1 MKLPMDT
8 LVLLLGGCLLLMCGT
23 ARAWHSE
30 ELEIFDLVE
39 EINKNFYEFMGINQ
53 TATNNEI
60 KRAFRTLSIVLH
72 PDKNPSEDANIQFR
86 NLVSIYEV
94 LKDSSKREKYDK
106 VLKEGMPNWKSALY
120 YYRRMRKIGLY
131 EGAFIL
137 FLIITVGQYLF
148 AWAAYLEKKYTA
160 EQVFGTKLKKLQKK
174 NKNIDMDVILSEI
187 PMPSLLNTLPIQIP
201 VAIWNLP
208 KTIKNGFSKA
218 NELKEL
224 ALEKRRQELEAARRQ
239 EELER
244 EAEEQARLRKEQKEN
259 LRKRKQNTKAPE
271 KTEEEL
277 RGYSRINARQ
287 LNEEDGMRPAAQKS
301 TVSGG
306 FWTDEDLTELI
317 RLVKKH
323 PGGAGSRWNTIA
335 ESMNRSVQE
344 VTFMAAKMKENGY
357 RIPGQTESVAEN
369 LVQES
374 QEAVRK
380 EKVKKSASVT
390 ATAAPGTVTSS
401 SEKSMLIPETNWT
414 QEQQRALEAAIVK
427 NRKAASGDRWQ
438 KIANSVPEKTKEECL
453 VRYKYLCELVKTQ
466 KQAEE
471 AEAVANAE
479 LDNPPNEEGLPE
491 ELLAEEV
498 EAPAAATAVSKKL
511 SKREL
516 RRQKQ
521 NYSTSDDSDAD
532 AYQYEIS

>member
-1 MKLPMDT
+1 MELHVGTTSKL
-8 LVLLLGGCLLLMCGT
+8 LGVLLGLALLCGN
-23 ARAWHSE
+23 ADAWHSE
-30 ELEIFDLVE
+30 ELEIFDLIE
-39 EINKNFYEFMGINQ
+39 EVNRNFYEFMGINQ
-53 TATNNEI
+53 TATGSEI

-72 PDKNPSEDANIQFR
+72 PDKNAAEDANIQFR

-94 LKDSSKREKYDK
+94 LKDASKREKYDK
-106 VLKEGMPNWKSALY
+106 VLREGMPNWKSALY

-137 FLIITVGQYLF
+137 FLITTVGQYLF

-160 EQVFGTKLKKLQKK
+160 EQVFGSKLKKLQKR

-187 PMPSLLNTLPIQIP
+187 PIPSLLNTLPIQIP
-201 VAIWNLP
+201 LAIWHLP
-208 KTIKNGFSKA
+208 RTIKNGFSKA

-244 EAEEQARLRKEQKEN
+244 EAEEQLRLRKERKEN

-277 RGYSRINARQ
+277 RGYSKIQAHE
-287 LNEEDGMRPAAQKS
+287 LTEEDAVRPATQKS
-301 TVSGG
+301 AVSGG

-317 RLVKKH
+317 RLVKKY

-357 RIPGQTESVAEN
+357 RIPGQTESVAES

-374 QEAVRK
+374 QQAVRK
-380 EKVKKSASVT
+380 EKVKKSATT
-390 ATAAPGTVTSS
+390 AGAGAGG

-427 NRKAASGDRWQ
+427 YRKTAGGDRWQ

-466 KQAEE
+466 KKAEE
-471 AEAVANAE
+471 EGDAEAEPDA
-479 LDNPPNEEGLPE
+479 D
-491 ELLAEEV
+491 
-498 EAPAAATAVSKKL
+498 EAPAKPEEQLEQTPAAVEEPAEAAAPAPGKKL
-511 SKREL
+511 SKREQ
-516 RRQKQ
+516 RRRKRDL
-521 NYSTSDDSDAD
+521 SSGEDSDD

>member
-1 MKLPMDT
+1 MKLHDWR
-8 LVLLLGGCLLLMCGT
+8 LWLSCLLLLVISQT
-23 ARAWHSE
+23 SHAWHSE

-39 EINKNFYEFMGINQ
+39 EVNKNFYEFMGINQ

-72 PDKNPSEDANIQFR
+72 PDKNSAEDANIQFR

-106 VLKEGMPNWKSALY
+106 VLRDGMPNWKSALY

-137 FLIITVGQYLF
+137 FLITTVGQYLF

-201 VAIWNLP
+201 LAIWNLP

-224 ALEKRRQELEAARRQ
+224 ALEKRRQEIETARRQ

-244 EAEEQARLRKEQKEN
+244 EAEEQVRLRKEQKEN
-259 LRKRKQNTKAPE
+259 LRKRKQNTTAPV

-277 RGYSRINARQ
+277 RGYSQIQARE
-287 LNEEDGMRPAAQKS
+287 LTEDDAIRPAIQKS

-317 RLVKKH
+317 RLVKKY

-357 RIPGQTESVAEN
+357 RIPGQADSNSSADQ
-369 LVQES
+369 LRVQE
-374 QEAVRK
+374 K
-380 EKVKKSASVT
+380 TKVKS
-390 ATAAPGTVTSS
+390 TSS
-401 SEKSMLIPETNWT
+401 SSGSGEKSMLIPETNWT

-427 NRKAASGDRWQ
+427 YRKTTGGDRWQ
-438 KIANSVPEKTKEECL
+438 KIANSVPEKTKDECL
-453 VRYKYLCELVKTQ
+453 VRYRYLCELVKTQ
-466 KQAEE
+466 KKAEE
-471 AEAVANAE
+471 EANME
-479 LDNPPNEEGLPE
+479 INETPTE
-491 ELLAEEV
+491 ELPVTSATESDQPLPTSDPDLP
-498 EAPAAATAVSKKL
+498 APKKL
-511 SKREL
+511 SKREQ
-516 RRQKQ
+516 RRRKRDL
-521 NYSTSDDSDAD
+521 SSGEDSDD

>member
-1 MKLPMDT
+1 AAMRVEAVWCML
-8 LVLLLGGCLLLMCGT
+8 LGSLLLWSGG
-23 ARAWHSE
+23 AHAWHSE

-39 EINKNFYEFMGINQ
+39 EVNRNFYEFMGINQ
-53 TATNNEI
+53 TATGAEV

-72 PDKNPSEDANIQFR
+72 PDKNPAEDANIQFR

-94 LKDSSKREKYDK
+94 LKDPSRREKYDR

-201 VAIWNLP
+201 LALWNLP
-208 KTIKNGFSKA
+208 RTIKNGFSKA

-244 EAEEQARLRKEQKEN
+244 EAEEQARLRKEHKEN
-259 LRKRKQNTKAPE
+259 LRKRKQNSKAPE

-277 RGYSRINARQ
+277 RGYSQIQAR
-287 LNEEDGMRPAAQKS
+287 EMTDDDAVRPASQKS
-301 TVSGG
+301 SVSGG

-317 RLVKKH
+317 RLVKKY

-357 RIPGQTESVAEN
+357 RIPGQTDSVAEN

-374 QEAVRK
+374 QQAQRK
-380 EKVKKSASVT
+380 EKVKKSA
-390 ATAAPGTVTSS
+390 ATAAGPSPTSAS
-401 SEKSMLIPETNWT
+401 GEKSMLIPETNWT

-427 NRKAASGDRWQ
+427 YRKTAGGDRWQ

-466 KQAEE
+466 KRAEE
-471 AEAVANAE
+471 EANEPPGDDATVAV
-479 LDNPPNEEGLPE
+479 EEVLPE
-491 ELLAEEV
+491 EEPAA
-498 EAPAAATAVSKKL
+498 EAPEAAAAAAAPATKKL
-511 SKREL
+511 SKREQ
-516 RRQKQ
+516 RRRKRDL
-521 NYSTSDDSDAD
+521 SSGEDSDD

>member
-1 MKLPMDT
+1 MRLT
-8 LVLLLGGCLLLMCGT
+8 AWSILLAVLLLQGGP
-23 ARAWHSE
+23 ASAWHSE

-39 EINKNFYEFMGINQ
+39 EVNRNFYEFMGINQ
-53 TATNNEI
+53 TATGAEV

-72 PDKNPSEDANIQFR
+72 PDKNSAEDANIQFR

-94 LKDSSKREKYDK
+94 LKDPSKREKYDR

-137 FLIITVGQYLF
+137 FLITTVGQYLF

-187 PMPSLLNTLPIQIP
+187 PMPSLLNTLPVQIP
-201 VAIWNLP
+201 LALWNLP
-208 KTIKNGFSKA
+208 RTIKNGFSKA
-218 NELKEL
+218 NELKDL

-244 EAEEQARLRKEQKEN
+244 EAEEQIRLRKEHKEN
-259 LRKRKQNTKAPE
+259 LRKRKQNSKAPE

-277 RGYSRINARQ
+277 RGYSQIQARE
-287 LNEEDGMRPAAQKS
+287 LTDDDAVRPASQKS

-317 RLVKKH
+317 RLVKKY

-335 ESMNRSVQE
+335 ESMNRSIQE

-357 RIPGQTESVAEN
+357 RIPGQSDSVAET

-374 QEAVRK
+374 QQAQRK
-380 EKVKKSASVT
+380 EKVKKT
-390 ATAAPGTVTSS
+390 ATAATTVTAAGG
-401 SEKSMLIPETNWT
+401 EKSMLIPETNWT

-427 NRKAASGDRWQ
+427 YRKTAGGDRWQ

-466 KQAEE
+466 KRAEE
-471 AEAVANAE
+471 EAQEPEEAQESPDAAEVDEAE
-479 LDNPPNEEGLPE
+479 LETEEQ
-491 ELLAEEV
+491 V
-498 EAPAAATAVSKKL
+498 APAEDSAAASAPAPASKKL
-511 SKREL
+511 SKREQ
-516 RRQKQ
+516 RRRKRDL
-521 NYSTSDDSDAD
+521 SSGEDSDD

>member
-1 MKLPMDT
+1 MQLHAVT
-8 LVLLLGGCLLLMCGT
+8 IGYGILLLLLCAVGPT
-23 ARAWHSE
+23 TAWHSE

-39 EINKNFYEFMGINQ
+39 EVNRNFYEFMGINQ
-53 TATNNEI
+53 NATNSEI
-60 KRAFRTLSIVLH
+60 KRAFRSLSIVLH
-72 PDKNPSEDANIQFR
+72 PDKNPAEDANIQFR

-94 LKDSSKREKYDK
+94 LKDGSKREKYDK
-106 VLKEGMPNWKSALY
+106 VLRDGMPNWKSALY

-160 EQVFGTKLKKLQKK
+160 EQVFGSKLKKLQKR
-174 NKNIDMDVILSEI
+174 NKAIDMDVILSEI
-187 PMPSLLNTLPIQIP
+187 PIPSLLNTLPIQIP
-201 VAIWNLP
+201 MAIWHLP
-208 KTIKNGFSKA
+208 STIKNAFSKA

-244 EAEEQARLRKEQKEN
+244 EAEEQVRLRKEHKEN
-259 LRKRKQNTKAPE
+259 LRKRKQNSKAPE
-271 KTEEEL
+271 KTAEEL
-277 RGYSRINARQ
+277 RGYSQIQARE
-287 LNEEDGMRPAAQKS
+287 LTDEDAIRPASQKS

-317 RLVKKH
+317 RLVKKY

-335 ESMNRSVQE
+335 EAMNRSVQE

-357 RIPGQTESVAEN
+357 RIPGQTDSVAEN
-369 LVQES
+369 IVQDA
-374 QEAVRK
+374 QQAVRK
-380 EKVKKSASVT
+380 EKVKS
-390 ATAAPGTVTSS
+390 TSSNPTS

-427 NRKAASGDRWQ
+427 YRKNAGGDRWQ
-438 KIANSVPEKTKEECL
+438 KIANSVPEKSKEECL

-466 KQAEE
+466 KKAEE
-471 AEAVANAE
+471 EEEEAAAAEATVE
-479 LDNPPNEEGLPE
+479 TVEDVVVEEE
-491 ELLAEEV
+491 EETP
-498 EAPAAATAVSKKL
+498 APAPAKKL
-511 SKREL
+511 SKREQ
-516 RRQKQ
+516 RRRKRDM
-521 NYSTSDDSDAD
+521 STDEDSDD

>member
-1 MKLPMDT
+1 MHMLPAI
-8 LVLLLGGCLLLMCGT
+8 LCGLLLLCGT
-23 ARAWHSE
+23 TTAWHSE

-39 EINKNFYEFMGINQ
+39 EVNRNFYEFMGINQ
-53 TATNNEI
+53 TATHSEI
-60 KRAFRTLSIVLH
+60 KRAFRSLSIVLH
-72 PDKNPSEDANIQFR
+72 PDKNPAEDANIQFR

-94 LKDSSKREKYDK
+94 LKDASKREKYDK
-106 VLKEGMPNWKSALY
+106 VLRDGMPNWKSALY

-137 FLIITVGQYLF
+137 FLIVTVGQYLF

-160 EQVFGTKLKKLQKK
+160 EQVFGSKLKKLQKR
-174 NKNIDMDVILSEI
+174 NKSIDMDVILSEI

-201 VAIWNLP
+201 MAIWHLP
-208 KTIKNGFSKA
+208 STIKNAFSKA

-239 EELER
+239 QELER
-244 EAEEQARLRKEQKEN
+244 EAEEQVRLRKEHKEN

-271 KTEEEL
+271 KTAEEL
-277 RGYSRINARQ
+277 RGYSQIQARE
-287 LNEEDGMRPAAQKS
+287 LTEEDAIRPASQKS

-317 RLVKKH
+317 RLVKKY

-335 ESMNRSVQE
+335 EAMNRTVQE

-357 RIPGQTESVAEN
+357 RIPGQTDSVAEHI
-369 LVQES
+369 VQDA
-374 QEAVRK
+374 QQAVRK
-380 EKVKKSASVT
+380 EKVKSGNQSA
-390 ATAAPGTVTSS
+390 GN
-401 SEKSMLIPETNWT
+401 EKSMLIPETNWT

-427 NRKAASGDRWQ
+427 YRKNAGGDRWQ

-466 KQAEE
+466 KKAEE
-471 AEAVANAE
+471 AEA
-479 LDNPPNEEGLPE
+479 EEEATVEVVE
-491 ELLAEEV
+491 EEE
-498 EAPAAATAVSKKL
+498 EEAAAPATVAAPAKKL
-511 SKREL
+511 SKREQ
-516 RRQKQ
+516 RRRKRDM
-521 NYSTSDDSDAD
+521 SSDEDSDD

>member
-1 MKLPMDT
+1 MQLYSLTMLPVAT
-8 LVLLLGGCLLLMCGT
+8 LLGLLLLCGPT
-23 ARAWHSE
+23 HAWHSE
-30 ELEIFDLVE
+30 ELEIFDLIE
-39 EINKNFYEFMGINQ
+39 EVNKNFYEFMGINQ
-53 TATNNEI
+53 NATNNEI

-72 PDKNPSEDANIQFR
+72 PDKSNAEDANIQFR

-94 LKDSSKREKYDK
+94 LKDGSKREKYDK
-106 VLKEGMPNWKSALY
+106 VLRDGMPNWKSALY

-160 EQVFGTKLKKLQKK
+160 EQVFGTKLKKLQKR

-187 PMPSLLNTLPIQIP
+187 PLPSMLNTLPFQIP
-201 VAIWNLP
+201 MAIWHLP
-208 KTIKNGFSKA
+208 GTIKNFFSKA

-244 EAEEQARLRKEQKEN
+244 EAEEQVRLRKEHKEN

-277 RGYSRINARQ
+277 RGYSQIQARE
-287 LNEEDGMRPAAQKS
+287 LTEDDAIRPATQKS

-317 RLVKKH
+317 RLVKKY

-335 ESMNRSVQE
+335 EAMNRSVQE

-357 RIPGQTESVAEN
+357 RIPGQTDSVAETI
-369 LVQES
+369 VQES
-374 QEAVRK
+374 QQAVRK
-380 EKVKKSASVT
+380 EKVKK
-390 ATAAPGTVTSS
+390 G
-401 SEKSMLIPETNWT
+401 EKSMLIPETNWS

-427 NRKAASGDRWQ
+427 YRKTAGGDRWQ

-466 KQAEE
+466 KKAEE
-471 AEAVANAE
+471 ENAE
-479 LDNPPNEEGLPE
+479 DELGEENNTAASETESLHVEPE
-491 ELLAEEV
+491 QPEPV
-498 EAPAAATAVSKKL
+498 EAAATKKL
-511 SKREL
+511 SKREK
-516 RRQKQ
+516 RRRKRDM
-521 NYSTSDDSDAD
+521 SSDEDSDDA
-532 AYQYEIS
+532 

>member
-1 MKLPMDT
+1 TAMRAEAVWCT
-8 LVLLLGGCLLLMCGT
+8 LLGSLLLWSGS
-23 ARAWHSE
+23 AHAWHSE

-39 EINKNFYEFMGINQ
+39 EVNRNFYEFMGINQ
-53 TATNNEI
+53 TATGAEV

-72 PDKNPSEDANIQFR
+72 PDKNPAEDANIQFR

-94 LKDSSKREKYDK
+94 LKDPSRREKYDR

-201 VAIWNLP
+201 LALWNLP
-208 KTIKNGFSKA
+208 RTIKNGFSKA

-244 EAEEQARLRKEQKEN
+244 EAEEQARLRKEHKEN
-259 LRKRKQNTKAPE
+259 LRKRKQNSKAPE

-277 RGYSRINARQ
+277 RGYSQIQAR
-287 LNEEDGMRPAAQKS
+287 EMTDDDAVRPASQKS
-301 TVSGG
+301 SVSGG

-317 RLVKKH
+317 RLVKKY

-357 RIPGQTESVAEN
+357 RIPGQTDSVAES

-374 QEAVRK
+374 QQAQRK
-380 EKVKKSASVT
+380 EKVKKSA
-390 ATAAPGTVTSS
+390 ATAAAPSATSAS
-401 SEKSMLIPETNWT
+401 GEKSMLIPETNWT

-427 NRKAASGDRWQ
+427 YRKTAGGDRWQ

-466 KQAEE
+466 KRAEE
-471 AEAVANAE
+471 EA
-479 LDNPPNEEGLPE
+479 NEPADDAAVVEEVLPE
-491 ELLAEEV
+491 EEPTQPAPEAAPEAA
-498 EAPAAATAVSKKL
+498 APATKKL
-511 SKREL
+511 SKREQ
-516 RRQKQ
+516 RRRKRDL
-521 NYSTSDDSDAD
+521 SSGEDSDD

>member
-1 MKLPMDT
+1 MMMRPELT
-8 LVLLLGGCLLLMCGT
+8 LAGLLLLCATG
-23 ARAWHSE
+23 ASAWHSE

-39 EINKNFYEFMGINQ
+39 EVNRNFYEFMGINQ
-53 TATNNEI
+53 TATGAEV

-72 PDKNPSEDANIQFR
+72 PDKNPAEDANIQFR

-94 LKDSSKREKYDK
+94 LKDPSRREKYDR

-137 FLIITVGQYLF
+137 FLITTVGQYLF

-201 VAIWNLP
+201 LALWNLP
-208 KTIKNGFSKA
+208 RTIKNGFSKA

-224 ALEKRRQELEAARRQ
+224 ALEKRRQELEAVRRQ

-244 EAEEQARLRKEQKEN
+244 EAEEQARLRKEHKEN
-259 LRKRKQNTKAPE
+259 LRKRKQNSKAPE

-277 RGYSRINARQ
+277 RGYSQIQTRELTDDDAV
-287 LNEEDGMRPAAQKS
+287 RPASQKS

-317 RLVKKH
+317 RLVKKY

-357 RIPGQTESVAEN
+357 RIPGQTDSVAEA

-374 QEAVRK
+374 QQAQRK
-380 EKVKKSASVT
+380 EKVKKAAANAGASA
-390 ATAAPGTVTSS
+390 
-401 SEKSMLIPETNWT
+401 EKSMLIPETNWT

-427 NRKAASGDRWQ
+427 YRKTAGGDRWQ

-466 KQAEE
+466 KRAEE
-471 AEAVANAE
+471 EA
-479 LDNPPNEEGLPE
+479 NEPDEDAAAIEEELPE
-491 ELLAEEV
+491 EEPLAPPEPEV
-498 EAPAAATAVSKKL
+498 APAAKKL
-511 SKREL
+511 SKREQ
-516 RRQKQ
+516 RRRKRDL
-521 NYSTSDDSDAD
+521 SSGEDSDD

>member
-1 MKLPMDT
+1 MQLHAGTMVPAIV
-8 LVLLLGGCLLLMCGT
+8 LGLLLLCGST
-23 ARAWHSE
+23 SAWHSE
-30 ELEIFDLVE
+30 ELEIFDLIE
-39 EINKNFYEFMGINQ
+39 EVNKNFYEFMGINQ

-72 PDKNPSEDANIQFR
+72 PDKNAAEDANIQFR

-94 LKDSSKREKYDK
+94 LKDASKREKYDK
-106 VLKEGMPNWKSALY
+106 VLRDGMPNWKSALY

-160 EQVFGTKLKKLQKK
+160 EQVFGTKLKKLQKR
-174 NKNIDMDVILSEI
+174 NKNIDMDVIFSEI
-187 PMPSLLNTLPIQIP
+187 PIPSLLNTLPIQIP

-208 KTIKNGFSKA
+208 KTIQNAFSKA

-244 EAEEQARLRKEQKEN
+244 EAEEQVRLRKEHKEN

-271 KTEEEL
+271 KTAEEL
-277 RGYSRINARQ
+277 RGYSQIQERE
-287 LNEEDGMRPAAQKS
+287 LTEDDAIRPASQKS

-317 RLVKKH
+317 RLVKKY

-335 ESMNRSVQE
+335 ESMNRTVQE

-357 RIPGQTESVAEN
+357 RIPGQSESVAEN
-369 LVQES
+369 IVQES
-374 QEAVRK
+374 QQAVRK
-380 EKVKKSASVT
+380 EKVKKSAGT
-390 ATAAPGTVTSS
+390 AN
-401 SEKSMLIPETNWT
+401 EKSMLIPETNWT

-427 NRKAASGDRWQ
+427 YRKTAGGGDRWQ

-466 KQAEE
+466 KKAEEEE
-471 AEAVANAE
+471 AEADEAAVLAE
-479 LDNPPNEEGLPE
+479 AEEQE
-491 ELLAEEV
+491 EEEV
-498 EAPAAATAVSKKL
+498 EMEDEATAPASATAPATAPAKKL
-511 SKREL
+511 SKREQ
-516 RRQKQ
+516 RRRKRDL
-521 NYSTSDDSDAD
+521 SSDEDSDD